1 MSENRKVKLTHQI
14 LKNTLIE
21 MLQTKHISEI
31 SITKLCEKADLNRST
46 FYAHFQNPVDILY
59 EIELETY
66 QQIELYIRS
75 EISKYVSFDINIIFS
90 QFLKYIKNH
99 KEVFMVLL
107 GENSNQAFKKK
118 FMDLIYQT
126 SKISYDQNQFHSK
139 TETEYIHLYNVI
151 GSAAVIVY
159 WLKQDEPV
167 SEDIVSKLLAGLS
180 NQVFKI

>member
-14 LKNTLIE
+14 FRNTLIE

-46 FYAHFQNPVDILY
+46 FYVHFQNPGDILS
-59 EIELETY
+59 EIESDVY

-75 EISKYVSFDINIIFS
+75 EISKYGLTDINIVFS
-90 QFLKYIKNH
+90 RILEYIRKH
-99 KEVFMVLL
+99 KKVFMVLL
-107 GENSNQAFKKK
+107 GENSSQSFKKK
-118 FMDLIYQT
+118 FMELIYRT
-126 SKISYDQNQFHSK
+126 SKISYNQNQQRSQI
-139 TETEYIHLYNVI
+139 EVEYIHLYNVI

-159 WLKQDEPV
+159 WLQQDEPV
-167 SEDIVSKLLAGLS
+167 SEDVISALLAGLS